1 MVLQFPNFP
10 HVILRFSVEERKGN
24 KEKENK
30 RRGEMRERMKEKI
43 TALER
48 RRIGEK
54 KGMER
59 EAKDGAL

>member
-1 MVLQFPNFP
+1 
-10 HVILRFSVEERKGN
+10 
-24 KEKENK
+24 
-30 RRGEMRERMKEKI
+30 MRERMKEKI